1 MITQWSY
8 CSLTPR
14 HRYVSHISQFVGASD
29 VTLATS
35 IQKGRH
41 DQGFIVNGKAFSVTA
56 SNSSFQVTTFCLI
69 ITDHLPEYS
78 LFDEMPMLSWHL
90 SRYGLYRKLSLYCA
104 ASDHNTTEA
113 EKIVR
118 VAALVVTGHTE
129 AYLGSQTYANETS
142 NEYTVDLEVMY
153 SIVHILHN
161 LIKDRT
167 DLLKIECWDF
177 SWKL

>member
-1 MITQWSY
+1 MIKALS
-8 CSLTPR
+8 SM
-14 HRYVSHISQFVGASD
+14 
-29 VTLATS
+29 
-35 IQKGRH
+35 GRRSAWQLPTH
-41 DQGFIVNGKAFSVTA
+41 L
-56 SNSSFQVTTFCLI
+56 VTTFCLI

-90 SRYGLYRKLSLYCA
+90 SRYGLHRKLSLYMYCA

-113 EKIVR
+113 ENIVR
-118 VAALVVTGHTE
+118 VAALVVTGHAE